1 MSYNFQK
8 SSCNRP
14 EICGDGRMSLRDRL
28 RYMGQNFVRNFN
40 FPKSIV
46 ASKNFCMAR
55 QSRTS
60 GLVSPSRALTEAF
73 LCQQLPNFLPVGEIR
88 VLDIGCGAGSL
99 VRLLSELGYRGS
111 YVGIDIQDTFNLIE
125 EPSFKKE
132 FLVVDAHQYR
142 PDEKFDLIISVSA
155 LEHIPND
162 SYLISRLTDLLTTRG
177 LQLHFVPS
185 QWALP
190 VYLWHGYRQYTVASI
205 EERFGADRV
214 EIFRLGGMTSFSLHF
229 LFITGWEILL
239 RVNLRKHFS
248 GLYTRLLDK
257 SLVVDRY
264 LPFLSTFYAVVS
276 RTKPLTRD

>member
-1 MSYNFQK
+1 MSYNSQK
-8 SSCNRP
+8 TSYSRS

-40 FPKSIV
+40 FRKSTIT
-46 ASKNFCMAR
+46 SKNFCMAR

-60 GLVSPSRALTEAF
+60 GLASPSRALTEAF

-111 YVGIDIQDTFNLIE
+111 YVGIDIQDAFDRIE
-125 EPSFKKE
+125 EPGFKKE
-132 FLVVDAHQYR
+132 FLVADAHQYQ

-162 SYLISRLTDLLTTRG
+162 SFLISRLTDLLTARG

-190 VYLWHGYRQYTVASI
+190 VYLWHGYRQYTLASL

-214 EIFRLGGMTSFSLHF
+214 EVFRLGGMTSFSLHF

-248 GLYTRLLDK
+248 ALYTRLLDAT
-257 SLVVDRY
+257 LMADRH
-264 LPFLSTFYAVVS
+264 LPFFSTFYAVVS
-276 RTKPLTRD
+276 HAKPPNLD